1 MRKTKQTDRL
11 TRARR
16 RLLLFLLAALPI
28 YCFLSSCSQID
39 CPLNNRVYV
48 VFRFMNSVG
57 DSVKVSEVINV
68 STDRHEM
75 EDSVVLN
82 QFTGRAT
89 FSIPMSYTQDE
100 DVYYFEEDGTAISGG
115 KHTINGIEYEF
126 TEDGRQAKVAFVVV
140 PEGYTRGYW
149 GDGYITGWTEIDGK
163 TYHFVASPTQPGKML
178 TGNVMIQNYNGQGIV
193 YHFAPDGHL
202 LDYVWVEEEGGKRYY
217 WAQTP
222 QTGWVTIDGKQ
233 YYFDPGTAL
242 MQTGVVTIDNET
254 YSFGDDGVL
263 IHKGL
268 HEDTDGDHLCDTC
281 GEYIGSAPSFLSR
294 FLRIFY
300 SLIARI
306 RACIHTITAKI
317 FPH

>member
-89 FSIPMSYTQDE
+89 FSIPMSYTQPV
-100 DVYYFEEDGTAISGG
+100 DVLYFTLTDDQSVTRTDTVRIS
-115 KHTINGIEYEF
+115 KTDQAHFESIDCTPTYFHT
-126 TEDGRQAKVAFVVV
+126 
-140 PEGYTRGYW
+140 
-149 GDGYITGWTEIDGK
+149 
-163 TYHFVASPTQPGKML
+163 L
-178 TGNVMIQNYNGQGIV
+178 TGAEWTSHAIDSIIITNSKVTYDTTG
-193 YHFAPDGHL
+193 GHL
-202 LDYVWVEEEGGKRYY
+202 R
-217 WAQTP
+217 
-222 QTGWVTIDGKQ
+222 I
-233 YYFDPGTAL
+233 YF
-242 MQTGVVTIDNET
+242 
-254 YSFGDDGVL
+254 
-263 IHKGL
+263 K
-268 HEDTDGDHLCDTC
+268 
-281 GEYIGSAPSFLSR
+281 SR
-294 FLRIFY
+294 D
-300 SLIARI
+300 
-306 RACIHTITAKI
+306 
-317 FPH
+317 

>member
-1 MRKTKQTDRL
+1 MARTDSRIIIPMRKTKQTDRL

-100 DVYYFEEDGTAISGG
+100 DVYYFEITGSNYHYIDTVRIKKESRPHFESVDCNPSFF
-115 KHTINGIEYEF
+115 HTISRV
-126 TEDGRQAKVAFVVV
+126 THTKHV
-140 PEGYTRGYW
+140 
-149 GDGYITGWTEIDGK
+149 IDSI
-163 TYHFVASPTQPGKML
+163 V
-178 TGNVMIQNYNGQGIV
+178 IQNPKVDYDSQRE
-193 YHFAPDGHL
+193 HFRIYFRT
-202 LDYVWVEEEGGKRYY
+202 LD
-217 WAQTP
+217 
-222 QTGWVTIDGKQ
+222 
-233 YYFDPGTAL
+233 
-242 MQTGVVTIDNET
+242 
-254 YSFGDDGVL
+254 
-263 IHKGL
+263 
-268 HEDTDGDHLCDTC
+268 
-281 GEYIGSAPSFLSR
+281 
-294 FLRIFY
+294 
-300 SLIARI
+300 
-306 RACIHTITAKI
+306 
-317 FPH
+317 